1 MKKQSGFTLIE
12 LLLVLAIIGII
23 SAIAIPALLGQ
34 RARARDKSS
43 VENATSILSD
53 MISDADKAKEANAP
67 LTNGADLFAIM
78 TTAVN
83 PLPQALSPQVLDA
96 KNPWAGTN
104 GAPTQAYAQAITDL
118 ADSQPTTIRGMAN
131 VGNLG
136 QVQMGFIAPDPTT
149 GLSGVAATTV
159 WLQNPFQDPVA
170 GQQNAFYKLGNL
182 E

>member
-34 RARARDKSS
+34 RARARDKSA

-53 MISDADKAKEANAP
+53 MISDSDKAKEANVPINA
-67 LTNGADLFAIM
+67 GADLW
-78 TTAVN
+78 AVMSTIVA

-96 KNPWAGTN
+96 KNPWAGTA
-104 GAPTQAYAQAITDL
+104 GAPATAYAQTVVDIASSDQ
-118 ADSQPTTIRGMAN
+118 AVVRPMASAAL
-131 VGNLG
+131 LG
-136 QVQMGFIAPDPTT
+136 QVQMGFLAPDPAT
-149 GLSGVAATTV
+149 GTAGVAASAV
-159 WLQNPFQDPVA
+159 YIQNPFNDPVA
-170 GQQNAFYKLGNL
+170 GQTNIFYKVGNL